1 MLVFLDTGR
10 LNNMDLTIIFILIA
24 IVLLSLVLA
33 GLGAYVVIHN
43 SDEKEKESASPVIDV
58 SGQYAVIVRPA
69 RESIEK
75 VKPSLEDLAKWLSTT
90 GTSPEEQARLIESW
104 KKSIDD
110 VVKVVDEGDR
120 NGTVTYRIVIGP
132 RSRPFCNFLS
142 DDNYVT
148 REQIRNHAEILPPYV
163 LGCDCRL
170 VPKLP
175 WENPGKAGWKAL
187 VPENGAYSV
196 PDWRHIA

>member
-1 MLVFLDTGR
+1 
-10 LNNMDLTIIFILIA
+10 MDLTIIFMLVA

-43 SDEKEKESASPVIDV
+43 SDEKEKESNAPVIDV
-58 SGQYAVIVRPA
+58 SGQYAVVIRPA

-75 VKPSLEDLAKWLSTT
+75 VKPSLEEIANWLSTT
-90 GTSPEEQARLIESW
+90 GKNAEEQGRLFEEW
-104 KKSIDD
+104 RRSIDD
-110 VVKVVDEGDR
+110 VVRVIDEGDK

-132 RSRPFCNFLS
+132 KSRPFCSFIS
-142 DDNYVT
+142 KDNYIT
-148 REQIRNHAEILPPYV
+148 REQIRNHAEILPPYI

-175 WENPGKAGWKAL
+175 WENPGKEGWKAL
-187 VPENGAYSV
+187 IPENGAYRV

>member
-1 MLVFLDTGR
+1 
-10 LNNMDLTIIFILIA
+10 MDLTIIFMLVA

-43 SDEKEKESASPVIDV
+43 SDEKEKESNAPVIDV
-58 SGQYAVIVRPA
+58 SGQYAVVVRPA

-75 VKPSLEDLAKWLSTT
+75 IKPSLTEIAAWLSTT
-90 GTSPEEQARLIESW
+90 GASPEEQARLIESW
-104 KKSIDD
+104 EKSIDD
-110 VVKVVDEGDR
+110 VVKVIDEGDR
-120 NGTVTYRIVIGP
+120 NGTVTYRVVIGP
-132 RSRPFCNFLS
+132 KSKPFCNFMS
-142 DDNYVT
+142 DDNYIT

-163 LGCDCRL
+163 LGCDCHL

-175 WENPGKAGWKAL
+175 WENPGKAGWKPL
-187 VPENGAYSV
+187 IPENGAYRV

>member
-1 MLVFLDTGR
+1 
-10 LNNMDLTIIFILIA
+10 MDLTIIFMVVA

-43 SDEKEKESASPVIDV
+43 SDEKEKESNAPVIDV
-58 SGQYAVIVRPA
+58 SGQYAVVVRPA
-69 RESIEK
+69 RESIAK
-75 VKPSLEDLAKWLSTT
+75 VKPSLEEIVRWLSTT
-90 GTSPEEQARLIESW
+90 GKTAAEQGKLVEAWE
-104 KKSIDD
+104 KSIDD
-110 VVKVVDEGDR
+110 VVKVIDDGDR

-132 RSRPFCNFLS
+132 KSRPFCSFIG
-142 DDNYVT
+142 DDNYIT

-175 WENPGKAGWKAL
+175 WENPGKSGWKAL
-187 VPENGAYSV
+187 IPENGAYRV

>member
-110 VVKVVDEGDR
+110 VVKVCLLY
-120 NGTVTYRIVIGP
+120 TSPSP
-132 RSRPFCNFLS
+132 R
-142 DDNYVT
+142 D
-148 REQIRNHAEILPPYV
+148 
-163 LGCDCRL
+163 
-170 VPKLP
+170 
-175 WENPGKAGWKAL
+175 
-187 VPENGAYSV
+187 
-196 PDWRHIA
+196 

>member
-1 MLVFLDTGR
+1 
-10 LNNMDLTIIFILIA
+10 MDLTIIFMLVA

-43 SDEKEKESASPVIDV
+43 SDEKEKESNAPVIDV
-58 SGQYAVIVRPA
+58 SGQYAVVVRPA
-69 RESIEK
+69 RESIE
-75 VKPSLEDLAKWLSTT
+75 
-90 GTSPEEQARLIESW
+90 SW
-104 KKSIDD
+104 EKSIDD
-110 VVKVVDEGDR
+110 VVKVIDDGDR
-120 NGTVTYRIVIGP
+120 NGTVTYRVVVGP
-132 RSRPFCNFLS
+132 KSKPFCSFMS
-142 DDNYVT
+142 DDNYIT

-175 WENPGKAGWKAL
+175 WENPGKAGWKPL
-187 VPENGAYSV
+187 IPENGAYRV